1 MINLLPSEYQKQLKR
16 EKSWRLF
23 LLLEIIF
30 LVFLFSLSLILLSLS
45 FYIKTETRNLR
56 LLEDTEKESFLK
68 TDLQKTKEE
77 SIFLDKAIS
86 KIKTFYMNQP
96 DTTEIFINI
105 FQTIPREIYLNSF
118 SWQKKDSTVFISGF
132 SPTREALLQLKN
144 NLKRNKG
151 FSRVEFPL
159 STWQTPKDIYF
170 NLNLELKT
178 LKEK

>member
-16 EKSWRLF
+16 EESWRLF
-23 LLLEIIF
+23 LILEVIF

-45 FYIKTETRNLR
+45 LYMKTEAKNLK
-56 LLEDTEKESFLK
+56 LLGDIERESFLK
-68 TDLQKTKEE
+68 TDLRKTKEE
-77 SIFLDKAIS
+77 SIFLNKAIS
-86 KIKTFYMNQP
+86 EIKTFYIGQP
-96 DTTEIFINI
+96 DTTEIFMNI
-105 FQTIPREIYLNSF
+105 FQTIPKEIYLNSF

-144 NLKRNKG
+144 NLKRNKE
-151 FSRVEFPL
+151 FSKVEFPL

-178 LKEK
+178 SEGK